1 MAGRRRS
8 GGDVFMAWADVCR
21 ADLDS
26 PVEGIADASARLV
39 ELAGGLPGGL
49 TSSQQDVARSLL
61 HAVWHRLLAV
71 LIPVGP
77 SALVGSGPPPDP
89 RVARALSEISQR
101 FAEPTLRLRSVARQL
116 AVSDCR
122 LTHLLKEST
131 GATFGAHLHA
141 RRVAEARGLL
151 VESSLS
157 VKEIA
162 GRVGY
167 STTTQLD
174 RHFKRTVRMLP
185 SEYRATA
192 RAARACHEAALR
204 VG

>member
-1 MAGRRRS
+1 MGQRRS
-8 GGDVFMAWADVCR
+8 GGDAFLTWADACR

-26 PVEGIADASARLV
+26 PLEGIGDAAARLV
-39 ELAGGLPGGL
+39 ERTGALPGAL
-49 TSSQQDVARSLL
+49 TVAQQDMARSLL
-61 HAVWHRLLAV
+61 HALWHRLLAV

-77 SALVGSGPPPDP
+77 SAPSGAATPRDP
-89 RVARALSEISQR
+89 RAACALAEISRR
-101 FAEPTLRLRSVARQL
+101 FAEPSLRLRSVAKQL

-174 RHFKRTVRMLP
+174 RHFKRRVRMLP
-185 SEYRATA
+185 SEYRASA
-192 RAARACHEAALR
+192 RAARECDEAALR